1 MFSDR
6 KIGPHL
12 GYSYIPV
19 VPMLPKMMQ
28 KSLNLPLVLP
38 ALCMHCHSL
47 VHREIVTVTRK
58 RLKQCILQ
66 RQGSLSWTNTVNQ
79 RAQDHLFFFWPQLM
93 CSKVATY
100 TTFISSWN
108 RTEENDWKRFQIFA
122 GYEILIWQQNLAL
135 LPLHLKSVRGITSV
149 SEELSIYSWR

>member
-1 MFSDR
+1 
-6 KIGPHL
+6 
-12 GYSYIPV
+12 
-19 VPMLPKMMQ
+19 
-28 KSLNLPLVLP
+28 
-38 ALCMHCHSL
+38 
-47 VHREIVTVTRK
+47 
-58 RLKQCILQ
+58 
-66 RQGSLSWTNTVNQ
+66 
-79 RAQDHLFFFWPQLM
+79 M